1 MGLSNAMKL
10 VLLLTLFTIA
20 TTLAIQIASESGPDS
35 DVGIPSK
42 NISSPGGERSLLQRM
57 LKGKHHKKGRRHRG
71 RRPRLAAEKPVGN
84 AAAVV
89 AQDGSGNFP
98 NIKAALDASLKRGGN
113 GRFVIHIK
121 SGVYSEHVVVTEAMK
136 NVMFTGDGMGKT
148 IITGSLSIISGDR
161 GTSESATVIIKG
173 DGFVAR
179 DITFRNT
186 AGPEKHQA
194 PAITS
199 SAPHSAFFRCGFEGY
214 QDTIDAVRGQQFFK
228 ECDIYGT
235 VDFICGD
242 AAAIFQDCNLRLRRS
257 PGRTIT
263 IAASSRN
270 LASSPTG
277 FVFQHCRVTAEPE
290 LSQVIG
296 THKIYLGRPWKSF
309 ARTIY
314 IQNDFDVPV
323 QAQGWMPWETRSDGG
338 DANTVYYREYGNRGI
353 GSSTG
358 GRVKWPGY
366 RVMDSNEASQ
376 FTVANLIQGHT
387 WLPSTGVPFNPALFT
402 IATALAI
409 EFASSSADS
418 NDPTPSRTVLSP
430 EGERRL
436 LQQMLRGR
444 RRRGIRPRGQAGMRR
459 AGRRRGRRAPVIVAQ
474 DGSGNFQTIKAALD
488 ASLRRKG
495 VGRFVI
501 HIKAGVY
508 REVVVV
514 DERMKNIRFTGDGI
528 GRTIITGSNFEGGN
542 FGAWNSTTVLV
553 QGDGFVARDLTF
565 QNTYRYKPAPAI
577 TIEAPQSAFYRVGFD
592 GYQDTILLRGTGR
605 QFFKECDVYGT
616 VDFICGDGNSIFQN
630 SNIIARK
637 SFTGNEITI
646 TASRRGVTNL
656 STGLVFQNCRVTAMP
671 DLREAFGSTKIYL
684 GRPWGDHART
694 IFMNCDFDLPIH
706 PEGWLAWEGSSPVL
720 RTNPPVDYREF
731 GNRGMGSLTRG
742 RVRWAGYRV
751 MTDRNEANQFTVANF
766 IQGQTWLPRT
776 GVPFFLDL

>member
-1 MGLSNAMKL
+1 MGLSIAMKL

-57 LKGKHHKKGRRHRG
+57 LKGKHHRKGRHHRERKLKPRHHRE
-71 RRPRLAAEKPVGN
+71 RRPRLAAEEPVGN

-98 NIKAALDASLKRGGN
+98 NIKAALDASLKRGGD

-148 IITGSLSIISGDR
+148 IITGSLSISGDR

-186 AGPEKHQA
+186 AGPEKQQA

-214 QDTIDAVRGQQFFK
+214 QDTIVAMRGQQFFK

-270 LASSPTG
+270 SANSPTG
-277 FVFQHCRVTAEPE
+277 FVFHNCRVTAEPE

-296 THKIYLGRPWKSF
+296 THKIYLGRPWRSF

-314 IQNDFDVPV
+314 IQNDLDVPI
-323 QAQGWMPWETRSDGG
+323 QAQGWMPWEKRPDGA

-387 WLPSTGVPFNPALFT
+387 WLPSTGVPFN
-402 IATALAI
+402 
-409 EFASSSADS
+409 
-418 NDPTPSRTVLSP
+418 
-430 EGERRL
+430 
-436 LQQMLRGR
+436 
-444 RRRGIRPRGQAGMRR
+444 AG
-459 AGRRRGRRAPVIVAQ
+459 
-474 DGSGNFQTIKAALD
+474 L
-488 ASLRRKG
+488 
-495 VGRFVI
+495 
-501 HIKAGVY
+501 
-508 REVVVV
+508 
-514 DERMKNIRFTGDGI
+514 
-528 GRTIITGSNFEGGN
+528 
-542 FGAWNSTTVLV
+542 
-553 QGDGFVARDLTF
+553 
-565 QNTYRYKPAPAI
+565 
-577 TIEAPQSAFYRVGFD
+577 
-592 GYQDTILLRGTGR
+592 
-605 QFFKECDVYGT
+605 
-616 VDFICGDGNSIFQN
+616 
-630 SNIIARK
+630 
-637 SFTGNEITI
+637 
-646 TASRRGVTNL
+646 
-656 STGLVFQNCRVTAMP
+656 
-671 DLREAFGSTKIYL
+671 
-684 GRPWGDHART
+684 
-694 IFMNCDFDLPIH
+694 
-706 PEGWLAWEGSSPVL
+706 
-720 RTNPPVDYREF
+720 
-731 GNRGMGSLTRG
+731 
-742 RVRWAGYRV
+742 
-751 MTDRNEANQFTVANF
+751 
-766 IQGQTWLPRT
+766 
-776 GVPFFLDL
+776 